1 MPPYLRWLIC
11 ANVTATGLLC
21 VAWFGG
27 CAVGAFRGLY
37 CTAGP
42 AAPLGVLAS
51 LLTTITG
58 LAVQPGDRR
67 RAGDAPLPLPPVSLP
82 MVPPALEVP
91 PVVLPT
97 PFRGDTTPGRGGVV
111 SPD

>member
-11 ANVTATGLLC
+11 TNVSATGLLC
-21 VAWFGG
+21 VVWFGG
-27 CAVGAFRGLY
+27 CAVGAFRGAY
-37 CTAGP
+37 CQAGP

-67 RAGDAPLPLPPVSLP
+67 RAEDAPLPLPPVSLP
-82 MVPPALEVP
+82 VVPPAP
-91 PVVLPT
+91 SPYPDT
-97 PFRGDTTPGRGGVV
+97 PARGGVA